1 MAGEISVSGN
11 KKIKTLRKEFTKK
24 FPFISINLFPLIHK
38 EKGTQKTYSSEL
50 KISEVRTKN
59 NPGKVSLH
67 GRTLVGTI
75 EKNFDKLFGIYA
87 QVSYTGSDGGRYY
100 TLESWDKDSLTHI
113 NKFGKSEGW
122 KKGVWN

>member
-11 KKIKTLRKEFTKK
+11 KKIKTLQKEFTKK
-24 FPFISINLFPLIHK
+24 FPYIAISLFPLS
-38 EKGTQKTYSSEL
+38 EKTKHTQTRHSSEL

-59 NPGKVSLH
+59 NPGKVSLN

-87 QVSYTGSDGGRYY
+87 QVCYKDSDGGRYY
-100 TLESWDKDSLTHI
+100 TSGSTDKLSLTKL
-113 NKFGKSEGW
+113 NKYGESEGW
-122 KKGVWN
+122 KKGVWK

>member
-11 KKIKTLRKEFTKK
+11 KKIKTLKKEFTKK
-24 FPFISINLFPLIHK
+24 FPYIRISFYPLS
-38 EKGTQKTYSSEL
+38 EKVKDTQQSHSAEL

-59 NPGKVSLH
+59 NPGKISLH

-87 QVSYTGSDGGRYY
+87 QVCFTESDGSRHY
-100 TLESWDKDSLTHI
+100 TTASMDKLSLTQL
-113 NKFGKSEGW
+113 NKNGESDGW
-122 KKGVWN
+122 KKGIWD

>member
-11 KKIKTLRKEFTKK
+11 KKIKTLKKEFTKK
-24 FPFISINLFPLIHK
+24 FPYIRIGLLPLS
-38 EKGTQKTYSSEL
+38 EKKKSTQTQHSGDL

-67 GRTLVGTI
+67 GRTLVGTL

-87 QVSYTGSDGGRYY
+87 QVYFTDSDGSSYY
-100 TLESWDKDSLTHI
+100 TNKSWDKDSLTKL
-113 NKFGKSEGW
+113 NKRGESEGW
-122 KKGVWN
+122 KKGVWD